1 MKDNIFLIIGGS
13 NDQEILWMIKRLI
26 FLKDKLII
34 LFTDKKNILKWDI
47 INDVLLLN
55 NMHIFP
61 RSIFIRQDVN
71 NKNNIKLQNSR
82 RWNHIL
88 KGWIMSHPEVKVL
101 NRKWLNKF
109 NNKAYN
115 LYLANKLNIRI
126 PITYLTN
133 NITFINKSLMNK
145 KFILKPIDNGFC
157 YNAKEIIKNCQ
168 KEECNNKIISATPAF
183 FQELLN
189 SIEFRIYIV
198 YGEYWIFLLKSLSL
212 DHRIKQDAKVIFC
225 NKNIIPLSLIN
236 KLKKMVMILEL
247 DYCAFDFKLYKN
259 ELRFLEVNDFP
270 MFSYFDNLCNKE
282 ISNKII
288 KELYI

>member
-1 MKDNIFLIIGGS
+1 MKDKIFLIIGGS
-13 NDQEILWMIKRLI
+13 NDQEILWMIKRLN
-26 FLKDKLII
+26 FLKDKLLV

-47 INDVLLLN
+47 INDKLLLDDVN
-55 NMHIFP
+55 IFP
-61 RSIFIRQDVN
+61 KSVFIRQDVY
-71 NKNNIKLQNSR
+71 NKNNLKLQNSR

-88 KGWIMSHPEVKVL
+88 KGWIMSHPEVRVL

-109 NNKAYN
+109 NNKSYN

-133 NITFINKSLMNK
+133 NISFIYK
-145 KFILKPIDNGFC
+145 KLINENLIVKPIDNGFC
-157 YNAKEIIKNCQ
+157 YNAKKIIKNCQ
-168 KEECNNKIISATPAF
+168 TKKYNNKIISATPAF

-198 YGEYWIFLLKSLSL
+198 YGEYWIFLLESLSL
-212 DHRIKQDAKVIFC
+212 DHRIKQDAKVIYC
-225 NKNIIPLSLIN
+225 NKNIIPISLIN
-236 KLKKMVMILEL
+236 KLRKMVVILEL